1 MASLLRFLHYLYYI
15 SIHIMLVPSTR
26 IDVTTLLD
34 LSSET
39 GPNTKVSSSLRNV
52 NSSRIDN
59 IFESR
64 VDQQLPPL
72 PLLKVNQLESDSYK
86 PTLQVF
92 DLISRFRTRE
102 RERIGKN
109 RKRKKKEGDGW
120 YNKLG
125 EQTSYGWKPLDGYTP
140 TCTPTRQLRLFR
152 LG

>member
-1 MASLLRFLHYLYYI
+1 
-15 SIHIMLVPSTR
+15 MLVPSTR

-109 RKRKKKEGDGW
+109 RKRKKKEGDG
-120 YNKLG
+120 
-125 EQTSYGWKPLDGYTP
+125 
-140 TCTPTRQLRLFR
+140 
-152 LG
+152 